1 MSEWVYLL
9 QTNNQKHPLLLKQ
22 ILKYFPNLSEQQI
35 KQFEMLKQLY
45 VEWNDKINVIS
56 RKDTENLYERHVLH
70 SLSIAKFI
78 EFKPTTNIID
88 IGTGGGFPG
97 IPLAIIFPQ
106 CHFHLVDSIGK
117 KIMVATEISRAI
129 NLTNTTLSHINAKD
143 IKQKYDF
150 AVSRAVM
157 NAPDLI
163 KISRRLINRNNK
175 NHFPNGL
182 ICLKGGNLE
191 EEIKNIRDT
200 YYIKDLSD
208 YFEEPFFETKK
219 ILYVSL
225 TKP

>member
-1 MSEWVYLL
+1 
-9 QTNNQKHPLLLKQ
+9 
-22 ILKYFPNLSEQQI
+22 
-35 KQFEMLKQLY
+35 
-45 VEWNDKINVIS
+45 
-56 RKDTENLYERHVLH
+56 
-70 SLSIAKFI
+70 
-78 EFKPTTNIID
+78 
-88 IGTGGGFPG
+88 
-97 IPLAIIFPQ
+97 
-106 CHFHLVDSIGK
+106 
-117 KIMVATEISRAI
+117 MVATEISRAI

-150 AVSRAVM
+150 VVSRAVM

-163 KISRRLINRNNK
+163 KISRRLIEKKNK

-191 EEIKNIRDT
+191 EEIKTIRDT

-208 YFEEPFFETKK
+208 FFEEPFFETKK

>member
-1 MSEWVYLL
+1 M
-9 QTNNQKHPLLLKQ
+9 KQ

-117 KIMVATEISRAI
+117 KIMVATEISRTI